1 MNRDPDGFTVES
13 QPVEGRDGVVLVRV
27 RGEIDFNRS
36 PELHE
41 ALLEVLEQKP
51 RRVVIDLSNVA
62 YIDSSGVGT
71 LVDAQ
76 RRLKRDGGRVVLA
89 GLQDRVRG
97 VLEIS
102 GLDQFFTI
110 AASVQEALE
119 A

>member
-1 MNRDPDGFTVES
+1 MSRNPDGFEIQTR
-13 QPVEGRDGVVLVRV
+13 PLEGHDATMLVTV

-41 ALLEVLEQKP
+41 TLLEIIRNKP
-51 RRVVIDLSNVA
+51 RRLVLDLSNVS

-76 RRLKRDGGRVVLA
+76 RRLSRDGGKVVLA
-89 GLQDRVRG
+89 GLTPRVRG
-97 VLEIS
+97 VLEIT
-102 GLDQFFTI
+102 GLDQFFAI
-110 AASVQEALE
+110 AANVQEALE

>member
-1 MNRDPDGFTVES
+1 MSRESEGFQIET
-13 QPVEGRDGVVLVRV
+13 QPLQTGDGVLVAV

-41 ALLEVLEQKP
+41 ALLELIQHKP
-51 RRVVIDLSNVA
+51 RRLVLDLSGVS

-76 RRLKRDGGRVVLA
+76 RRLSRAGGKVVLA

-97 VLEIS
+97 VLEIT

-110 AASVQEALE
+110 AGSVQEALE